1 MPNEWPVVLARC
13 SSTMERIRTE
23 LPSLPEV
30 GMEDFTK
37 TSRDTAGST
46 VAALR
51 TVELCIRTLR
61 NCVFSTVRFAR
72 EYPIQIEDLH
82 ASDVVWLLD
91 VSVDLIEPA
100 SQALT
105 KAAKLAARNKR
116 PKDTVNL
123 DLELVQRVFGE
134 QAAVLQKWKEKHRED
149 IEVKLVEKSPAKLAS
164 VADAIENIAKF
175 LRKLNL
181 FPARPVT
188 VFG

>member
-1 MPNEWPVVLARC
+1 MTPIVWWAHRVKGSKTMPKEWPVVLARC
-13 SSTMERIRTE
+13 SSTVERIRTE

-61 NCVFSTVRFAR
+61 NCVSSTVRFAR

-82 ASDVVWLLD
+82 ASDVVRLLD

-116 PKDTVNL
+116 PRTL
-123 DLELVQRVFGE
+123 SIL
-134 QAAVLQKWKEKHRED
+134 
-149 IEVKLVEKSPAKLAS
+149 I
-164 VADAIENIAKF
+164 
-175 LRKLNL
+175 
-181 FPARPVT
+181 
-188 VFG
+188 